1 MATIKDKLR
10 IFDELIVEHRRFD
23 AVREELL
30 DCIQNAV
37 RGMIIFVL
45 GPSGVGKSR
54 LRDFI
59 YAVLLEYVEKHRDLN
74 LSAPWMLEAKRPEVG
89 EFNWKAFY
97 DQALRRL
104 GEPSLERKVNL
115 DEIVANLR
123 LESRSVTYRVL
134 TTPEMRELYE
144 QALDLQRP
152 IATLIDEAQ
161 SIGHCGSDERRM
173 ANLDVIKGLSN
184 AGKTVY
190 VLFATYEA
198 RNLLRC
204 NAQLAR
210 RVRLLDFGRY
220 GDTEEDQAEL
230 LSVVKE
236 IGNEVGFR
244 LQPALKRDWEY
255 FYKNSLGCVGILA
268 QWLARALNHAYRN
281 KRVYVTKNDLDATRL
296 STQDLRTIAAEIKA
310 FEDQHRED
318 GKFDVMQF
326 LKGQTAEQ
334 VPDTP
339 VDERKPRGRRR
350 PGARNPFRDPV
361 GRESGSEGSQD
372 EKQTSASRKSPKAK

>member
-1 MATIKDKLR
+1 MATIKEKLL
-10 IFDELIVEHRRFD
+10 IFEELIVEHARFS
-23 AVREELL
+23 AVYEELL
-30 DCIQNAV
+30 DYVQNPV
-37 RGMIIFVL
+37 RGMIVVVL
-45 GPSGVGKSR
+45 GPTGVGKSR
-54 LRDFI
+54 LRDYI
-59 YAVLLEYVEKHRDLN
+59 YATLADHVKRNASLKQ
-74 LSAPWMLEAKRPEVG
+74 SAPLRLEAKRPEVG

-144 QALDLQRP
+144 QALELQRP
-152 IATLIDEAQ
+152 IATLVDEAQ
-161 SIGHCGSDERRM
+161 SIGHCSSDERRM

-184 AGKTVY
+184 SGKTFY

-210 RVRLLDFGRY
+210 RVRLIDFNRY
-220 GDTEEDQAEL
+220 DDSTDDQAEL
-230 LSVVKE
+230 LSVVEE
-236 IGNEVGFR
+236 ICKEVGFR
-244 LQPALKRDWEY
+244 IQPAIKKNWLY
-255 FYKNSLGCVGILA
+255 FYNNSLGCVGILA

-281 KRVYVTKNDLDATRL
+281 KRVFVSKADLEATRL

-310 FEDQHRED
+310 FEDQNRKEND
-318 GKFDVMQF
+318 FNAVEF
-326 LKGQTAEQ
+326 LRGQTEEVEPAVQTNKEKRAG
-334 VPDTP
+334 
-339 VDERKPRGRRR
+339 RKR
-350 PGARNPFRDPV
+350 PGARDPFRDPV
-361 GRESGSEGSQD
+361 GKESPSDGQADSKEFGGNSNRVK
-372 EKQTSASRKSPKAK
+372 ET

>member
-1 MATIKDKLR
+1 MATIKDKKK
-10 IFDELIVEHRRFD
+10 IFDELIIEHRRFR
-23 AVREELL
+23 AVHEEIL
-30 DCIQNAV
+30 DCIQNPV
-37 RGMIIFVL
+37 RGTIIVVL

-54 LRDFI
+54 SKDLV
-59 YAVLLEYVEKHRDLN
+59 YAELKEHVEKNPDLQ
-74 LSAPWMLEAKRPEVG
+74 LSPPLRLEAKRPEVG
-89 EFNWKAFY
+89 DFNWKAFY

-144 QALDLQRP
+144 QATELRRP

-161 SIGHCGSDERRM
+161 SIGHCSSNDRRM

-184 AGKTVY
+184 SGNTVY

-210 RVRLLDFGRY
+210 RVHLIDFNRY
-220 GDTEEDQAEL
+220 EESDEDQEEL
-230 LSVVKE
+230 LSVVEE
-236 IGNEVGFR
+236 IAKEVGFR
-244 LQPALKRDWEY
+244 LEPAVTRDWSY
-255 FYKNSLGCVGILA
+255 LYNNSLGCVGILA
-268 QWLARALNHAYRN
+268 QWLARALNHAYRH
-281 KRVYVTKNDLDATRL
+281 KRAHVSRADLDATRL
-296 STQDLRTIAAEIKA
+296 SAQDRLTIASEIKA
-310 FEDQHRED
+310 FEEEHRRDQD
-318 GKFDVMQF
+318 FDLVTF
-326 LKGQTAEQ
+326 LKPQSQPSGNDKEETA
-334 VPDTP
+334 
-339 VDERKPRGRRR
+339 RIARGRKK

-361 GRESGSEGSQD
+361 GQSENSKVSERDPQGD
-372 EKQTSASRKSPKAK
+372 GTHNG